1 MAERDTYITKIPLYI
16 FLSIINFVG

>member
-16 FLSIINFVG
+16 SIINFVG